1 MSNPNFK
8 TIAILDTRAINS
20 AINGDDEG
28 LISTVRDWEFKALER
43 GMEAC
48 YLRLYNLEPQKLEI
62 VISGLS
68 PSTRIL
74 VPYSVNWFPER
85 VSGVHFRENE
95 PIKTCERNTQAL
107 WRGKSCH
114 SLESIHEAE
123 QENLNY
129 VFFSPVFNTATH
141 PEVKGVGLEKL
152 KQVCDST
159 KIPVFALGGITQENY
174 KQCLDAGAFG
184 IAAIGMFME
193 DFCQRYHG

>member
-8 TIAILDTRAINS
+8 RIAILDTRSIAS

-28 LISTVRDWEFKALER
+28 NLISTVRDWESKALAR
-43 GMEAC
+43 SMEAC
-48 YLRLYNLEPQKLEI
+48 YLRLYNLERKKLEI
-62 VISGLS
+62 VISTLS
-68 PSTRIL
+68 PSISII
-74 VPYSVNWFPER
+74 VPYSVHWLPER
-85 VSGVHFRENE
+85 ASGVHFRENE
-95 PIKTCERNTQAL
+95 QIKTCECNTQTL

-114 SLESIHEAE
+114 SLESVHEAE

-141 PEVKGVGLEKL
+141 PEAKGVGLEKL

-174 KQCLDAGAFG
+174 QQCLDAGAFG
-184 IAAIGMFME
+184 IAAIGMFM
-193 DFCQRYHG
+193 D

>member
-8 TIAILDTRAINS
+8 RIAILDTRSIAS
-20 AINGDDEG
+20 AINGNDEGG
-28 LISTVRDWEFKALER
+28 LISTVRDWESKALER

-68 PSTRIL
+68 PSTPIL

-114 SLESIHEAE
+114 SLESVHEAE

-141 PEVKGVGLEKL
+141 PEVKGVGVEKL
-152 KQVCDST
+152 KQVCDAT
-159 KIPVFALGGITQENY
+159 KIPVFALGGISRENY

-193 DFCQRYHG
+193 YF